1 MKKYFAI
8 FNIQLLNSLAY
19 PAELLWRSVAIL
31 LFMLVFTFLWRTTYN
46 SSGSTS
52 LAGLT
57 LSDTIWYLMLAETIE
72 LSRPRFARMISDA
85 VKEGSIA
92 YILAKPYDFI
102 LYQLATSAGD
112 SVFRILLNAVFGG
125 TLVWLLVGPPPVPLG
140 WLLAFLAIIG
150 AWLIN
155 FCMTAL
161 IGMLAFVTED
171 VAPFEWIYQK
181 LIFILGGMLIPIDF
195 YPAWLQTFARA
206 LPFSYMMYGPARLF
220 VSPNLAAFLNLVG
233 LQLVWILVLG
243 GILTLFYSLGS
254 RRLAINGG

>member
-8 FNIQLLNSLAY
+8 FKIQLLNSLAY

-72 LSRPRFARMISDA
+72 LARPRFARTISEA
-85 VKEGSIA
+85 VKDGSIA

-112 SVFRILLNAVFGG
+112 SIFRILLNAVFGG
-125 TLVWLLVGPPPVPLG
+125 SLVWTLVGPPPRLLG

-161 IGMLAFVTED
+161 IGLLAFITED

-195 YPAWLQTFARA
+195 YPAWLQTVCKS

-220 VSPNLAAFLNLVG
+220 VRPEADIFVQTILGQLLWLA
-233 LQLVWILVLG
+233 VLG
-243 GILTLFYSLGS
+243 GILVLAFSRGM

>member
-8 FNIQLLNSLAY
+8 FKIQLLNSLAY

-31 LFMLVFTFLWRTTYN
+31 LFMLVFTFLWRTTYS
-46 SSGSTS
+46 SSGSTL

-72 LSRPRFARMISDA
+72 LSRPRFARTISEA
-85 VKEGSIA
+85 VKDGSIA
-92 YILAKPYDFI
+92 YILGKPYDFI

-112 SVFRILLNAVFGG
+112 SVFRILLNAIFGG
-125 TLVWLLVGPPPVPLG
+125 TLVWILVGTPPGPLG

-155 FCMTAL
+155 FCLTAL
-161 IGMLAFVTED
+161 IGLLAFVTED

-195 YPAWLQTFARA
+195 YPAWLQAVARA

-220 VSPNLAAFLNLVG
+220 VTPNLAAFLNLISM
-233 LQLVWILVLG
+233 QAVWILVLG
-243 GILTLFYSLGS
+243 GILAFFYRLGS
-254 RRLAINGG
+254 CRLSINGG

>member
-8 FNIQLLNSLAY
+8 FKIQLLNSLAY

-31 LFMLVFTFLWRTTYN
+31 LFMLVFTFLWRTTYS
-46 SSGSTS
+46 SSGSTL

-72 LSRPRFARMISDA
+72 LSRPRFARTISEA
-85 VKEGSIA
+85 VKDGSIA
-92 YILAKPYDFI
+92 YILGKPYDFI

-112 SVFRILLNAVFGG
+112 SVFRILLNAIFGG
-125 TLVWLLVGPPPVPLG
+125 TLVWILVGTPPGPLG

-155 FCMTAL
+155 FCLTAL
-161 IGMLAFVTED
+161 IGLLAFVTED

-195 YPAWLQTFARA
+195 YPAWLQAVARA

-220 VSPNLAAFLNLVG
+220 VTPNLAAFLNLISM
-233 LQLVWILVLG
+233 QAVWILVLG
-243 GILTLFYSLGS
+243 GILAFFYRLGS
-254 RRLAINGG
+254 RRLSINGG